1 MNKAPIVRNSLI
13 ITLLIVKTLLP
24 SPSRTVEM
32 SMILVLLSI
41 YIVLFYN
48 IRSLKIIVKKGYSIK
63 MNLFIIISIFIVC
76 IIIIYVHVIKRG
88 LHAQEKNKMYAFI
101 NQLSI
106 PKMSEY
112 KIVILRYDN
121 YYFKSIDKLFE
132 TIEERHI
139 VILTAPIWIYKRK
152 TKCWPNQIV
161 INSIDLEMNP
171 NFLVNM
177 SSFA

>member
-1 MNKAPIVRNSLI
+1 
-13 ITLLIVKTLLP
+13 
-24 SPSRTVEM
+24 
-32 SMILVLLSI
+32 
-41 YIVLFYN
+41 
-48 IRSLKIIVKKGYSIK
+48 

-76 IIIIYVHVIKRG
+76 IIIIYIHVIKRG
-88 LHAQEKNKMYAFI
+88 LHAQEKNKIYAFI

-171 NFLVNM
+171 NFFGEYEFICLELDNNKLHKNDNAYFSLICKNKEM
-177 SSFA
+177 KI

>member
-1 MNKAPIVRNSLI
+1 
-13 ITLLIVKTLLP
+13 
-24 SPSRTVEM
+24 
-32 SMILVLLSI
+32 
-41 YIVLFYN
+41 
-48 IRSLKIIVKKGYSIK
+48 
-63 MNLFIIISIFIVC
+63 
-76 IIIIYVHVIKRG
+76 
-88 LHAQEKNKMYAFI
+88 MYAFI

-171 NFLVNM
+171 NFFGEYEFICLELDNNKLHKNDNAYFSLICKNKEM
-177 SSFA
+177 KI